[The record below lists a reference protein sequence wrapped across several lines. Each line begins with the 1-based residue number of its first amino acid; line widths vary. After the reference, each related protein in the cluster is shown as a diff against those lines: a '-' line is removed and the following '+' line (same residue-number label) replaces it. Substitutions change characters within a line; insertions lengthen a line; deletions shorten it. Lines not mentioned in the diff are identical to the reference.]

1 MDIRFLESLIAVVEQ
16 GSISAAAKAQG
27 LTATAISQRVKA
39 LEASFG
45 AQLLVRAGHS
55 AQPSRACLRLLPEAR
70 TLVARATQLQRG
82 FAPLSGPLRIGAIET
97 ALSDH
102 IPAVVARIT
111 HEAPACDLAIKPGTS
126 AQVYDMLHRDQ
137 VDIAVVVAPPFP
149 IPKMLRATPLAR
161 HPFALVQSQ
170 ALGPVR
176 AEDLK
181 ARPIILYDR
190 SAWGGKTA
198 WQWISA
204 HADPQNVL
212 CELDSMPT
220 IASMVRQA
228 LGMSLLPLTKAL
240 AEDAGLTATRFPSL
254 PPARE
259 MVLLEKAAT
268 TNEPLFALCRDAFLG
283 TALA

>member
-1 MDIRFLESLIAVVEQ
+1 MDVRFLESLIAVVEQ

-27 LTATAISQRVKA
+27 LTATAISQRIKA

-45 AQLLVRAGHS
+45 AHLLVRAGHS
-55 AQPSRACLRLLPEAR
+55 AQPTRACLQLMPEAR
-70 TLVARATQLQRG
+70 ALVANAAQLQRG

-111 HEAPACDLAIKPGTS
+111 QEAPACDLSIKPGTS
-126 AQVYDMLHRDQ
+126 AHVYDMLLRDQ

-149 IPKMLRATPLAR
+149 IPKMLRATALIR

-170 ALGPVR
+170 TLGSMR

-181 ARPIILYDR
+181 TRPIILYDR
-190 SAWGGKTA
+190 GAWGGKSA
-198 WQWISA
+198 WQWIST
-204 HADPQNVL
+204 HADPKNVL

-220 IASMVRQA
+220 ITSMVRQA
-228 LGMSLLPLTKAL
+228 LGISLLPLTKAL
-240 AEDAGLTATRFPSL
+240 SEDKSLATTRFSSF
-254 PPARE
+254 PPPRE
-259 MVLLEKAAT
+259 MVFLEKSAAT
-268 TNEPLFALCRDAFLG
+268 HEPLYTLCRNAFLD
-283 TALA
+283 AASA